1 MSLRGEGVR
10 MERGSA
16 NTVVTRAFCIT
27 TPAIRSRVHFFPS
40 AGTTAGH
47 YPVSCEVTLFG
58 KGIERRSVRLE
69 GGRLNQP
76 DGIRLEDAFP
86 ALDQETSG
94 MCGIEV
100 VFECS
105 QARLNLC
112 NSRLVVEVVSPQFSL
127 AYSAVAFSPII
138 EPIDESAAAT
148 TDVIDDEMIAIA
160 IQDGRMLPSLIVVN
174 PTEELLRPDL
184 VRSVPEGQAALSLG
198 TVAPQSVVEFPLD
211 ESLCKN
217 APHHETL
224 WGSSVVEKLWAGSSW
239 GRDRA
244 ACYVLYRDPISK
256 RPTTVCAL

>member
-1 MSLRGEGVR
+1 MSLRGEDVR

-27 TPAIRSRVHFFPS
+27 TSAIRSRVHFFPS

-105 QARLNLC
+105 QGRLNLR
-112 NSRLVVEVVSPQFSL
+112 NSRLIVEIVSPQFSL
-127 AYSAVAFSPII
+127 AYSAAPFAPIA
-138 EPIDESAAAT
+138 EPNDESPDAGKR
-148 TDVIDDEMIAIA
+148 DVQDGMIAVA
-160 IQDGRMLPSLIVVN
+160 IQDSRTLPSLIVVN

-184 VRSVPEGQAALSLG
+184 VRALPEGQAALPVG
-198 TVAPQSVVEFPLD
+198 TVAPLSVVEFPLD

-217 APHHETL
+217 AAHHETL
-224 WGSSVVEKLWAGSSW
+224 WGSAVVEKLWAGSSW

-256 RPTTVCAL
+256 RPITVCAL